1 MAEASIPVEVTLP
14 PINQPLFD
22 KATGLVTEP
31 WYRYF
36 ESSRNR
42 SGGDTDLVD
51 GTKVAASVAD
61 DKAVDA
67 DDKAQAAQDDLDA
80 VKENEIVA
88 GIGLEG
94 GGQIGG
100 GITIDAL
107 QQVGWVASTGAGD
120 AVTPYTQYVAPTF
133 AAPPTMAEAQALADA
148 LEALSARYVALEA
161 SQFANE
167 SIAP

>member
-1 MAEASIPVEVTLP
+1 MPEASIPVEVTLP

-61 DKAVDA
+61 EKAVDA
-67 DDKAQAAQDDLDA
+67 DGKAQAAQDDLDGL
-80 VKENEIVA
+80 KENEIVA

-107 QQVGWVASTGAGD
+107 QQVGWIASTGAGD
-120 AVTPYTQYVAPTF
+120 PVTPYALPGAFTVSN
-133 AAPPTMAEAQALADA
+133 PPTQAEVQAIAAAHIALAARYIA
-148 LEALSARYVALEA
+148 LEQAMFL
-161 SQFANE
+161 NE

>member
-1 MAEASIPVEVTLP
+1 MALSSVPVEVTLP

-22 KATGLVTEP
+22 KATGLVTDP

-36 ESSRNR
+36 ESARNR
-42 SGGDTDLVD
+42 SGGDIDLVD

-67 DDKAQAAQDDLDA
+67 DEKAQAAQDDLDA

-94 GGQIGG
+94 GGQVGG
-100 GITIDAL
+100 GITIDAK
-107 QQVGWVASTGAGD
+107 QQVGWVISTGTGD
-120 AVTPYTQYVAPTF
+120 PVTPYSPYVAPTF

-148 LEALSARYVALEA
+148 LEALSLRYVALEQSIA
-161 SQFANE
+161 ANE
-167 SIAP
+167 GIAP